1 MKESIRKRIFKRD
14 HGICWHC
21 GTDENVTIHH
31 RTNRGMGG
39 SKNLDM
45 PSNLVVM
52 CSEFNFLMEADLAAF
67 RLAKKRGWKVSKYQR
82 AAEVEIQNHEGRTF
96 LLDDMFRRWEK
107 IGNREDG
114 GSPTQE

>member
-21 GTDENVTIHH
+21 GTDENVTVHH

-52 CSEFNFLMEADLAAF
+52 CSEFNFLMEADLSAF
-67 RLAKKRGWKVSKYQR
+67 RLAKKKGWKVSKYQR
-82 AAEVEIQNHEGRTF
+82 AAEIEIENHEGRTF

-114 GSPTQE
+114 GSPAQE

>member
-1 MKESIRKRIFKRD
+1 
-14 HGICWHC
+14 
-21 GTDENVTIHH
+21 
-31 RTNRGMGG
+31 MGG

-67 RLAKKRGWKVSKYQR
+67 KLAKKRGWKVSKYQR
-82 AAEVEIQNHEGRTF
+82 AAEIEIENHEGRTF